1 MNFLLLSTQL
11 FSRTWKKNSLFLALS
26 LTCLWT
32 QAQQGILHTKVSIQL
47 KNQTIAQ
54 ALEQIEEKTG
64 CTFIYSPNLI
74 DAHRKV
80 TIDLQNTRLETI
92 LQEILGD
99 AVKRVESKGNRI
111 NLQPSAG
118 KGSLT
123 GQVHSSDGHPA
134 GYVSIYFAGRQIHA
148 DENGSFTFNTI
159 EAGNYTIEAKY
170 VGLLTQ
176 KQPVTIE
183 ANKTTAVNFVMYE
196 DAKAL
201 QEVVVNGE
209 RTNRFANKETPFV
222 ARMPLSNLENPQVY
236 QVVTQ
241 QLMKEQVSYSIAE
254 AMRNAGGTVPVINPS
269 GGLSAYFRGFG
280 TGINA
285 RNGMESTS
293 DRSAV
298 DLANVER
305 IEVLKGPSGT
315 LFGASVSSFGGV
327 VNLVTKKPIEAK
339 RTEVNYTTGSFDL
352 NRLSVDLNTPLTAD
366 KSVLFRM
373 NTAIHKER
381 SYLSNAFNNTFLIAP
396 SLSYQVNEKLSLN
409 LDAEY
414 LKVQN
419 TQPNNFVIRS
429 QDVLQPK
436 DLKLDYRKS
445 LFYSDAD
452 VENSASRIFAEAV
465 YKISDKFK
473 STTVFSYVSEN
484 VDHSY
489 QRVVLVSSPTEISRA
504 SSIYKDVYN
513 GYANIQQNI
522 NGEFNTGSIKH
533 QLLVGANYRNLSSSF
548 LFGDLQIFDKVDLT
562 QKFSPLLRQEIDKNA
577 VFEPYPTPTQQTIS
591 AYVSD
596 MITIVPRLSTMLSL
610 RVDHFNRK
618 KVEDAE
624 EGFKQTSLAPKFGLV
639 YQILPERISAF
650 ANYMSG
656 FQNIAPVIQPDGN
669 RFVVDPI
676 FANQAE
682 GGIKSELFHKKL
694 NLTASYYY
702 IKIDNATRVNAEM
715 FTEQDGKQV
724 SKGAELEIIAN
735 PISGLNIIGS
745 YAFNDNRIIKASD
758 QAVEG
763 NKAAFAPEHVASI
776 WASYTFQEK
785 IKGVGVGLG
794 VNYVDKMYRAS
805 TNTFFIPNYT
815 LTNATLFYNKQ
826 AWGIQLKANNVFNK
840 QYWDNWGNLQ
850 APSNLAANISYRF

>member
-1 MNFLLLSTQL
+1 MNFLLLSTPL
-11 FSRTWKKNSLFLALS
+11 FPRTWKKNSLLLALS
-26 LTCLWT
+26 FSCLLT
-32 QAQQGILHTKVSIQL
+32 QAQQGILQTKVSIQI

-54 ALEQIEEKTG
+54 ALEKIEEKTG
-64 CTFIYSPNLI
+64 CSFIYSPNLI
-74 DAHRKV
+74 DAQKKV
-80 TIDLQNTRLETI
+80 SVNLQNARLETI

-99 AVKRVESKGNRI
+99 AVKRVETNGNRI
-111 NLQPSAG
+111 NLQPSSG
-118 KGSLT
+118 KGNLN

-134 GYVSIYFAGRQIHA
+134 GYVSISLAGRQIQA
-148 DENGSFTFNTI
+148 DENGKFSFSNM
-159 EAGNYTIEAKY
+159 EAGSYTVEAKY

-176 KQPVTIE
+176 KQQVHIE
-183 ANKTTAVNFVMYE
+183 ANKTSTVNLVLYE
-196 DAKAL
+196 DATAL

-209 RTNRFANKETPFV
+209 RKNRFANKETPFV
-222 ARMPLSNLENPQVY
+222 ARMPLRNLENPQVY

-241 QLMKEQVSYSIAE
+241 QLMKEQVSYTIAE

-269 GGLSAYFRGFG
+269 GGLSAHLRGFS

-293 DRSAV
+293 DRSAM

-339 RTEVNYTTGSFDL
+339 RTEVNYTTGSYDL
-352 NRLSVDLNTPLTAD
+352 NRLSIDLNTPLKAD
-366 KSVLFRM
+366 KSVLFRL

-381 SYLSNAFNNTFLIAP
+381 SYLSDAFNNTFLIAP
-396 SLSYQVNEKLSLN
+396 SLSYQVNEKLTLN

-414 LKVQN
+414 LKVHN
-419 TQPNNFVIRS
+419 TQPNNFVIRAK
-429 QDVLQPK
+429 DVLQPK

-445 LFYSDAD
+445 LYYSDAD
-452 VENSASRIFAEAV
+452 VQNSASRIFAEAK
-465 YKISDKFK
+465 YKISDKFQ

-489 QRVVLVSSPTEISRA
+489 QRVVLVSSPTEVTRA
-504 SSIYKDVYN
+504 ASIYKDVYN

-533 QLLVGANYRNLSSSF
+533 KLLVGANYRTLSSSF
-548 LFGDLQIFDKVDLT
+548 LFGDIQLFDKVDVT
-562 QKFSPLLRQEIDKNA
+562 QKFTPLLRQEIDKNA
-577 VFEPYPTPTQQTIS
+577 EFAPYPTPSQQTLS

-610 RVDHFNRK
+610 RVDHFNRN
-618 KVEDAE
+618 KVEDE
-624 EGFKQTSLAPKFGLV
+624 EGFKQTSLAPKLGLV

-656 FQNIAPVIQPDGN
+656 FQNVAPVIQPDGN
-669 RFVVDPI
+669 RFVIDPI

-694 NLTASYYY
+694 SLTASYYY
-702 IKIDNATRVNAEM
+702 IKIDNATRVNADM

-724 SKGAELEIIAN
+724 SKGAELEVIAN
-735 PISGLNIIGS
+735 PIAGLNIIGS
-745 YAFNDNRIIKASD
+745 YAYNDNRIIKASD
-758 QAVEG
+758 TAVEG
-763 NKAAFAPEHVASI
+763 NKAEFAPENVASF

-785 IKGVGVGLG
+785 VKGLGIGAG
-794 VNYVDKMYRAS
+794 VNYVDKMYRTS
-805 TNTFFIPNYT
+805 TNTFFIPSYT
-815 LTNATLFYNKQ
+815 LANATVFYNKQ
-826 AWGIQLKANNVFNK
+826 AWGIQLKANNIFNK
-840 QYWDNWGNLQ
+840 KYWDSWGNLQ
-850 APSNLAANISYRF
+850 APSIVAANLSYRF